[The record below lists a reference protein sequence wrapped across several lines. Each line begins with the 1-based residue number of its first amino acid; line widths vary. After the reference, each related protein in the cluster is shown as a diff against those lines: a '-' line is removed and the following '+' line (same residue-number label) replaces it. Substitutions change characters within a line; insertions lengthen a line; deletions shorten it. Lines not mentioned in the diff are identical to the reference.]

1 MANKGWSNPRDS
13 SGRFINRPETVVKGF
28 NYNYND
34 IDIVN
39 AFIAGIQAKG
49 SLLFPRLN
57 AENYLQKVKA
67 NRKN

>member
-13 SGRFINRPETVVKGF
+13 SGRFIKRPETVAKGF
-28 NYNYND
+28 TD
-34 IDIVN
+34 KDVID

-49 SLLFPRLN
+49 SILSPRAN